1 MLYSILK
8 DHMYFINNTYDRYNM
23 LEYFYLYLD
32 VIVIKL
38 FFRYIVKNNPRVNSF
53 LYSLF
58 GFQPSNNFQVLSD
71 FTFFKQTQSDKL
83 ILDKFDISDKYLFSG
98 VNSNLLSIEG
108 KLLEIEEL
116 YLSTHV
122 SLDKF
127 ILSYNDIV
135 YNNISS
141 IYQNIKTSLDNISN
155 VEIQY
160 SFSLP
165 VIENIYNT
173 SLYINIFDNVNELK
187 EDVYNSLF
195 SYLSYTSYFDKTK
208 ILSNTNDSLFQFESS
223 KLIEITES
231 RYNNILNMDLDFQES
246 SFYKRRFSRMSF
258 FFNPYIEIFNT
269 IFSVNENDSV
279 RNSYKDPG
287 NYK

>member
-1 MLYSILK
+1 V
-8 DHMYFINNTYDRYNM
+8 

-32 VIVIKL
+32 VIVIKF
-38 FFRYIVKNNPRVNSF
+38 FFRYIIKKNLRVNSL

-58 GFQPSNNFQVLSD
+58 GFQPSNNFHSLSD
-71 FTFFKQTQSDKL
+71 FSFFNQTHTQKL

-98 VNSNLLSIEG
+98 LNSNLISIEG

-127 ILSYNDIV
+127 ILSYNNIV
-135 YNNISS
+135 YKNISS
-141 IYQNIKTSLDNISN
+141 IYQNIKITLDNISN

-160 SFSLP
+160 NSSSLLL
-165 VIENIYNT
+165 ENIYNT
-173 SLYINIFDNVNELK
+173 PLYVNIFDNINKIK
-187 EDVYNSLF
+187 EDLYNSLF
-195 SYLSYTSYFDKTK
+195 SYLSYTSYFDKIKTP
-208 ILSNTNDSLFQFESS
+208 SNDSLFEFESS

-231 RYNNILNMDLDFQES
+231 KYNNILNMDLDFQES
-246 SFYKRRFSRMSF
+246 SFYKRRFLRMSF
-258 FFNPYIEIFNT
+258 FFNPYLEIFDT
-269 IFSVNENDSV
+269 IFSLNQTDYVN
-279 RNSYKDPG
+279 NSYKDPG

>member
-1 MLYSILK
+1 
-8 DHMYFINNTYDRYNM
+8 MYFINNTYDRYNM